1 MRAECEKEIRLY
13 RFAQHREQ
21 HSTYKKGQKT
31 NGS

>member
-1 MRAECEKEIRLY
+1 MPQNAKKEIRLY

-21 HSTYKKGQKT
+21 HSTYKKEQKT